1 MYYPKNKIETNL
13 YSNGEFIVQATK
25 KTYYGDYYK
34 LANGSCYTG
43 KEPSPSSLPLAPI
56 SDPRFDAASRSEGD
70 LRFVGKNRVYSI
82 ITNQVP
88 SETSTS
94 PILVPFNPQP
104 TEEDYKIGSI
114 ERYFTKKRNEN
125 IYYELSASNI
135 GTIFSHPMYYSFS
148 VKWTIKGDKDTVY
161 AINKGIVEA
170 TMRLSPIPAFN
181 KFLKNDYL
189 RFWKPS

>member
-43 KEPSPSSLPLAPI
+43 KEPSSSSLPLSPI
-56 SDPRFDAASRSEGD
+56 SDPRFDIASRSDTD
-70 LRFVGKNRVYSI
+70 LRFAGKNRIYSI

-88 SETSTS
+88 SETNLS
-94 PILVPFNPQP
+94 PVLVPFNPQP

-125 IYYELSASNI
+125 VYYELSFLNLKSL
-135 GTIFSHPMYYSFS
+135 SLDPMYYSFS
-148 VKWTIKGDKDTVY
+148 VNWTIKGDKDTVY
-161 AINKGIVEA
+161 ATNKGIVEA
-170 TMRLSPIPAFN
+170 VMRAAPIPAFN
-181 KFLKNDYL
+181 KFLKDDYL
-189 RFWKPS
+189 KFWKPS